1 MEKTNCKACSG
12 SWKHNRMISAGW
24 RLSILGFLRR
34 EASRCRLGSA
44 AARRGSSR
52 RQPLAL
58 TSSARAGGRAASS
71 VAGQPRAGPLGRNGG
86 PANAEAPGCCA
97 PRSSQNTRSRTLE
110 RVKMCSPGAERWLP
124 CVGLS
129 SEDGDLWSYEG
140 DGPEHWS
147 GKCKDGKHQSPID
160 LGSGGTVTD
169 IPHNIMLTGGGLNR
183 VYSLAQIHFHW
194 KSEHTINGKRY
205 PLEVHFVHFEKRFKK
220 VEDAVKVKGGI
231 AVIGVMFEDKDS
243 RNEIQ
248 VLDQVKDLRYDMKKN
263 IKFSPASLL
272 PHDTSKFYRYYGSL
286 TTPGCDESVVW
297 TVLSNSLPLS
307 NKQISL
313 FQKVT
318 DSKGK
323 FLLSNFRP
331 LQKQNDRIVYF
342 QSSPPHQ
349 VPYHSSALSL
359 KNSLSIMSSLL
370 IIFKGTIFFKW
381 FEVTN

>member
-1 MEKTNCKACSG
+1 ME
-12 SWKHNRMISAGW
+12 
-24 RLSILGFLRR
+24 
-34 EASRCRLGSA
+34 
-44 AARRGSSR
+44 
-52 RQPLAL
+52 
-58 TSSARAGGRAASS
+58 TS
-71 VAGQPRAGPLGRNGG
+71 QIMDI
-86 PANAEAPGCCA
+86 
-97 PRSSQNTRSRTLE
+97 Q
-110 RVKMCSPGAERWLP
+110 
-124 CVGLS
+124 
-129 SEDGDLWSYEG
+129 
-140 DGPEHWS
+140 
-147 GKCKDGKHQSPID
+147 
-160 LGSGGTVTD
+160 VTD

-370 IIFKGTIFFKW
+370 IVLKLK
-381 FEVTN
+381 